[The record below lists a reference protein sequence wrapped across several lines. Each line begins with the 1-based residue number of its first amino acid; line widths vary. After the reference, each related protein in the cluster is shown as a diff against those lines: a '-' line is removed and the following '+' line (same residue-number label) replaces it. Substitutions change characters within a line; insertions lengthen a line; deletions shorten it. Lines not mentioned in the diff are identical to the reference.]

1 MQLITP
7 IFLVIASVGIF
18 FGYVDP
24 KYKDIVEDRK
34 VEAQYD
40 EALNRSRELQ
50 EIRQTLLDEYNEFE
64 QEDIDRLEKL
74 LPDNIDNV
82 RLIMEIDGVAK
93 SHGLSVK
100 NLSVSG
106 ENESSSEDSI
116 EIGPDGKEYS
126 SMALE
131 FSIAARYADFL
142 NFMND
147 LEQSLR
153 LVDVTSIN
161 FKTTD
166 ADFDEYRVIIKT
178 YWLK

>member
-7 IFLVIASVGIF
+7 IFLLLASIGIF

-24 KYKDIVEDRK
+24 HYKGIVEDK
-34 VEAQYD
+34 KIESQYD

-50 EIRQTLLDEYNEFE
+50 DIRQTLLDEYNEFDPE
-64 QEDIDRLEKL
+64 AIARLEKL

-93 SHGLSVK
+93 AHSLSVK
-100 NLSVSG
+100 NLSVSADA
-106 ENESSSEDSI
+106 ETASDDTVQ
-116 EIGPDGKEYS
+116 IGPDGKEYS
-126 SMALE
+126 SMNLE
-131 FSIAARYADFL
+131 FSIAASYSSFL

-153 LVDVTSIN
+153 LVDVTAID
-161 FKTTD
+161 FKTAD
-166 ADFDEYRVIIKT
+166 ADFDEYRVTIKT